1 MVIVDV
7 TASCNG
13 CGGPDKAICVKICPA
28 NILEVRNNHPSNEK
42 AKGIVHVLNDSA
54 CLQCYACERLC
65 PVNAIFINPP
75 EFNVVSELILRL
87 KGTI

>member
-1 MVIVDV
+1 MVMVDV
-7 TASCNG
+7 TDKCNG
-13 CGGPDKAICVKICPA
+13 CGGPDNAICVKSCPA
-28 NILEVRNNHPSNEK
+28 VILEVRKDHPSNSK

-75 EFNVVSELILRL
+75 EFNVVSELMQLHDNP
-87 KGTI
+87 

>member
-7 TASCNG
+7 TATCNG
-13 CGGPDKAICVKICPA
+13 CGGNGKAICVKSCPVD
-28 NILEVRNNHPSNEK
+28 ILEVRNDHPSNK
-42 AKGIVHVLNDSA
+42 NTKGIVHVLNDSA

-75 EFNVVSELILRL
+75 ELNIVSKLIQLHDNP
-87 KGTI
+87 